1 MRKFIELSDSQKRIF
16 KRLYLYENSGRS
28 KGEMFDI
35 FSKTVDIAFQKVLFL
50 TNNIPLHKLAW
61 YSDIE
66 ISSELDHLGD
76 LKRMIE
82 LHLAE
87 CRKLKRQ
94 FYRVVTYSTRDPL
107 LPRDLSED
115 VEFCREIHK
124 ELCAVVKKGKRV
136 LFDTKEK
143 IKFLKCG
150 DRANIL
156 DDSDEEEGD
165 QDGPTDRDFW

>member
-1 MRKFIELSDSQKRIF
+1 MRKFFELSDSQKRIF
-16 KRLYLYENSGRS
+16 KRLYLYEGSGRS
-28 KGEMFDI
+28 KGETFEI
-35 FSKTVDIAFQKVLFL
+35 FSKAVDESFQKVLFL
-50 TNNIPLHKLAW
+50 TNNTPLHKLAW
-61 YSDIE
+61 YSDME
-66 ISSELDHLGD
+66 ISSEMDHLGD
-76 LKRMIE
+76 LKQMIE

-107 LPRDLSED
+107 LPRDLAED

-150 DRANIL
+150 DRNNIL

-165 QDGPTDRDFW
+165 QDGPTEKDFW